1 MSFLVPLALLSVSL
15 SWTPVPQGGQD
26 PANGKPAI
34 LSPAEHQSLRDKL
47 AKFLQ
52 DDTNH
57 SLATGKD
64 REKTRRAI
72 DKSKDALDEAWNK
85 TKSKGDLLGSPAD
98 LRAIFENCFLLKP
111 SPISLGNLR
120 KETVKEEGLE
130 YAYFLPKSYKEK
142 VPTRTL
148 IVLPGTTG
156 PNAAGAWAKPQDYFA
171 ATWDKSTLAGDTIV
185 HLPSPPAGLE
195 LDPIPD
201 WTREGAEQEEQR
213 RIVLMWGTFSEVMR
227 TFNVERSRVFLD
239 CGRGACG
246 FGLRFVTMFPDRFAG
261 VVLRAPTE
269 VDDLR
274 LGSLLGMP
282 VLLLKTAATAG
293 VVDALQKRLEDLSP
307 GSTTVVEAADEY
319 PHRGST
325 PAIEAWLAERRR
337 VMVPK
342 RVVIEPNHDRLN
354 KAYWVGIDTAE
365 LLATAPPDKKPR
377 IEAEA
382 DRAANRITVK
392 TVGVERFT
400 LFLNDDLVD
409 LDKEFT
415 VVINDKAITERK
427 TRNFRDLRERV
438 IRRNDWEFL
447 FPAMFTATVP
457 K

>member
-1 MSFLVPLALLSVSL
+1 MTFLVPLALLSVSL

-26 PANGKPAI
+26 PGNGKPAI
-34 LSPAEHQSLRDKL
+34 LTPAEQQSLRDKL

-52 DDTNH
+52 DDATY
-57 SLATGKD
+57 SLSTGKD
-64 REKTRRAI
+64 REKARRAV
-72 DKSKDALDEAWNK
+72 DKSKDAMEEAWNK
-85 TKSKGDLLGSPAD
+85 TKSKGDLLASPVD
-98 LRAIFENCFLLKP
+98 LRAIYENCFLLKP
-111 SPISLGNLR
+111 SPVAAGSLR
-120 KETVKEEGLE
+120 KETIKEEGLE
-130 YAYFLPKSYKEK
+130 YWYYLPKAYKEK
-142 VPTRTL
+142 VPSRTL
-148 IVLPGTTG
+148 IVLPGTSG
-156 PNAAGAWAKPQDYFA
+156 AAAGAGWVKTQDYFN
-171 ATWDKSTLAGDTIV
+171 ATWDKAALLADAIV

-201 WTREGAEQEEQR
+201 WTREGAEAEEQR
-213 RIVLMWGTFSEVMR
+213 RIILMWATFSEVMR

-293 VVDALQKRLEDLSP
+293 VVDALQKRLEDQSP
-307 GSTTVVEAADEY
+307 GSTKVLEAADEY
-319 PHRGST
+319 PHREST
-325 PAIEAWLAERRR
+325 AAIEAWLAERRR

-342 RVVIEPNHDRLN
+342 RVVIEPNHDRHN
-354 KAYWVGIDTAE
+354 RAYWVDIDTAE
-365 LLATAPPDKKPR
+365 LLATAAPDKKPR

-415 VVINDKAITERK
+415 VVINDKAITEKK
-427 TRNFRDLRERV
+427 TRNVRDLRERV
-438 IRRNDWEFL
+438 ISRNDWECL
-447 FPAMFTATVP
+447 FPASFTATVP